1 VDTARR
7 MMSFSCAH
15 LPFSTKAVAP
25 EKLQGEAELPLFF
38 WGTGRLVTGPISH
51 KQQFFFFFFLAF
63 WSKQCDQSLFHL
75 LGFLPSYSRRCFFG
89 GSLRAVGIKHVCGD
103 ENLQYPAEMYSV
115 IHRAKGKEGMDGRRA
130 RNGVAE
136 RAVLIFL
143 LKVAILFPL
152 LARVGLPTQ
161 FTLLEAYQRSC
172 PRSWNWTF
180 PAEFVF

>member
-1 VDTARR
+1 

-130 RNGVAE
+130 RNGG
-136 RAVLIFL
+136 RKSCTDIFT
-143 LKVAILFPL
+143 KSCYSFSTSCESRPPYAIHF
-152 LARVGLPTQ
+152 ARGLSAFLSTI
-161 FTLLEAYQRSC
+161 LELDVPC
-172 PRSWNWTF
+172 
-180 PAEFVF
+180 

>member
-1 VDTARR
+1 
-7 MMSFSCAH
+7 
-15 LPFSTKAVAP
+15 
-25 EKLQGEAELPLFF
+25 
-38 WGTGRLVTGPISH
+38 
-51 KQQFFFFFFLAF
+51 
-63 WSKQCDQSLFHL
+63 LFHL